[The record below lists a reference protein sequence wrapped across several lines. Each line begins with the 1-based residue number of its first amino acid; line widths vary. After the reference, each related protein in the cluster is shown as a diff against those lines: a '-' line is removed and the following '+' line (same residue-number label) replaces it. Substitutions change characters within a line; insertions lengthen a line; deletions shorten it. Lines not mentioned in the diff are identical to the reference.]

1 LNDLNEHLEE
11 YLLVFLLAA
20 MSLLIGVQVFM
31 RYVMQN
37 SLAWSEELARYCFI
51 WATYIGIAYGVRQDA
66 HIRIT
71 AGMSWVSKR
80 NQPWVN
86 IVAHVL
92 FLVFALIVVKEG
104 YFMMMKIFG
113 FGQRS
118 SSLGILMGYVYLAP
132 LTGFLLVIFRLLQ
145 RIRFEFGRAGG
156 EGAP

>member
-1 LNDLNEHLEE
+1 LKYLNEHFEE
-11 YLLVFLLAA
+11 YFLVFLLAA

-37 SLAWSEELARYCFI
+37 SLTWSEELARYCFI
-51 WATYIGIAYGVRQDA
+51 WATYIGIAYGVRQNA

-71 AGMSWVSKR
+71 AGMSWVSEKR
-80 NQPWVN
+80 QPWVN
-86 IVAHVL
+86 LIANLL

-104 YFMMMKIFG
+104 YSMMMKIFG

-132 LTGFLLVIFRLLQ
+132 LTGFILVVFRLLQ
-145 RIRFEFGRAGG
+145 RIRVELGQIKGR
-156 EGAP
+156 GAQ